1 MLTKITWVNGDT
13 VKWNTSYSDYPSSA
27 WTLTVYLNGFITGSF
42 TGSAASDNIGF
53 NVTASAALTAAL
65 ATGSYQVTEIA
76 TSGSER
82 YTLSTT
88 TITILPNPA
97 TADNGYDPRSHVRKV
112 YEAIQACIEGRA
124 TSAESS
130 ITIAG
135 RSLTRIPMSELLVM
149 YKKYQELVRQ
159 EEQAERLNKGLAA
172 GNKVLVRFI

>member
-1 MLTKITWVNGDT
+1 MLTKTTWVNGDT
-13 VKWNTSYSDYPSSA
+13 VKWNTSNSDYPSSA
-27 WTLTVYLNGFITGSF
+27 WTLTVYLNGTITGSF

-53 NVTASAALTAAL
+53 NVTASSTFTGALS
-65 ATGSYQVTEIA
+65 TGSYQVIEVV

-88 TITILPNPA
+88 TITMLPNP
-97 TADNGYDPRSHVRKV
+97 TSVDNGYDARSHVRRV

-124 TSAESS
+124 TSAEES

-135 RSLTRIPMSELLVM
+135 RSLTRIPMSDLLVM

-159 EEQAERLNKGLAA
+159 EEQAERIAKGLSA